1 MSRHSS
7 QFVSFAT
14 RILGVAAIV
23 QGTACTGDEQPG
35 EAAPSAVTPREEPK
49 DLPKGEVV
57 DVKSLPTVDAVQ
69 ATEVFVQKLPVAT
82 KAGQNVAIH
91 VRLPP
96 PNNKELTNSL
106 VRVVGDGDRPLV
118 LFRSDTLVELGK
130 LKESPGKEFFTA
142 FAVLDKAE
150 LEKRAAAEDTLS
162 KAKTGV
168 KERVIFSGRTP
179 IAITTGLKFDL
190 ETFHGG
196 KPVPLGPCPIQPLS
210 EQARWDESLIITDLD
225 VVRDPDRTNDVCD
238 PGADNPDGVWTF
250 KHLMAEMATGS
261 GLSAHDFVVSWLSN
275 WLTDTVVNGD
285 TIDARTDMF
294 DRVIRPWADASGIGA
309 SLSDSGEL
317 TLKGELDLDLAPF
330 RLSAIVN
337 RIDLGAT
344 ETGPAGYGGG
354 TTSRPTTAG
363 EMRFVFGVQDLDS
376 CNVMRFSVIFE
387 YGVPIEGCSA
397 VKKWATEWT
406 ELNDPALPRFTDPW
420 RQHLEDLTESVV
432 LAGAAPGRGND
443 NAINQ
448 IRTNENAL
456 NFQWQF
462 REFTLTTED
471 PATGVDTPA
480 SGPLQNHTVAM
491 TPDDTEYDEF
501 TDPRIADFV
510 IGTGPVRAAVSPGV
524 GAVTDPFT
532 GLDVLTDCAPS
543 FTVPHLFNKDEFRG
557 GDSFT
562 ASPTHWEVIG
572 ADPTDLRDVC
582 AREQFSVNT
591 CNGCHFSDTSTGFFH
606 VDPTSAPAFLSNF
619 MTGGGG
625 VWTVPDQQ
633 FPLDYQMEF
642 RDLDRRHNRLYEIA
656 CAQCGK
662 VPDTGVGIFD
672 IFMEKV
678 GVVPIDPIGPI
689 SIKPKFTIGPVLGI
703 KAVNTLFNAT
713 IELTKASQQ
722 DLELGKLV
730 RPRETSVH

>member
-14 RILGVAAIV
+14 RVLGIVGLV
-23 QGTACTGDEQPG
+23 QGAACTADELAGD
-35 EAAPSAVTPREEPK
+35 AAPSAVTPREEPQ
-49 DLPKGEVV
+49 DLPQGKSL
-57 DVKSLPTVDAVQ
+57 DLKSLPMVDAIQ
-69 ATEVFVQKLPVAT
+69 ATEVFVQKLPTIT

-96 PNNKELTNSL
+96 PNNKELTDSL
-106 VRVVGDGDRPLV
+106 VRIVGDTERPLV
-118 LFRSDTLVELGK
+118 LFRSDSLVELGK

-142 FAVLDKAE
+142 FAVLDTKE
-150 LEKRAAAEDTLS
+150 LEQRAATESALS
-162 KAKTGV
+162 KAKTAV

-179 IAITTGLKFDL
+179 IAITTGIKFDL
-190 ETFHGG
+190 DIFHGG

-210 EQARWDESLIITDLD
+210 EMARWEEALIVTDLD

-238 PGADNPDGVWTF
+238 GGADNPDGVWTF
-250 KHLMAEMATGS
+250 KHLMAEMATSS
-261 GLSAHDFVVSWLSN
+261 GLSTHDFVVDWLSQ
-275 WLTDTVVNGD
+275 WLTDEVVNDD
-285 TIDARTDMF
+285 TIDARTNMF
-294 DRVIRPWADASGIGA
+294 NNVIRPWADASGISS
-309 SLSDSGEL
+309 SLSATGDL
-317 TLKGELDLDLAPF
+317 TLGGELDLDLAPF

-337 RIDLGAT
+337 RIDLGET
-344 ETGPAGYGGG
+344 ETGPSGYGGG
-354 TTSRPTTAG
+354 STSRPTTAG
-363 EMRFVFGVQDLDS
+363 ELRFVFGVQNLDT

-387 YGVPIEGCSA
+387 FGVPIAGCSA
-397 VKKWATEWT
+397 VKQWAIDWT

-432 LAGAAPGRGND
+432 LFGAAPTRGNQ

-448 IRTNENAL
+448 VRTNENAL

-462 REFTLTTED
+462 REFTLSTED
-471 PATGVDTPA
+471 PLTGVDTPA
-480 SGPLQNHTVAM
+480 SGPLRPHTVAM

-501 TDPRIADFV
+501 SDPRITDFV

-543 FTVPHLFNKDEFRG
+543 YTVPHLFNSDEFRG

-562 ASPTHWEVIG
+562 LNPTHWEVDG

-591 CNGCHFSDTSTGFFH
+591 CNGCHFSDTSTSFFH
-606 VDPTSAPAFLSNF
+606 VDPTSAPAGLSNF
-619 MTGGGG
+619 MSGGGG
-625 VWTVPDQQ
+625 VWAVPDVQ

-662 VPDTGVGIFD
+662 VFDVSAEIID
-672 IFMEKV
+672 IFMQKV

-689 SIKPKFTIGPVLGI
+689 VIKPKFKIGPVLGLKQVSI
-703 KAVNTLFNAT
+703 LLSAT
-713 IELTKASQQ
+713 TELTKGSQQ

-730 RPRETSVH
+730 RRRQTSVH